1 METSNLCLAI
11 VSEEVAA
18 PHAKPNRDGWQIG
31 RYWHGLPHTQNGY
44 KSLAVKN
51 IASFLKFWRYIY
63 IYIYLVAGNK

>member
-31 RYWHGLPHTQNGY
+31 GTGMACPTPRMVINLLQ
-44 KSLAVKN
+44 
-51 IASFLKFWRYIY
+51 
-63 IYIYLVAGNK
+63 